1 MDEGLFVF
9 GKTNVSL
16 CPLSTLLLFLVFTIM
31 NKMKVFITALAF
43 VAAGLQVAAQ
53 SKEIRSALTTAPRL
67 DVLEQP
73 VAFRTASESAFSIFF
88 MADED
93 DVQKHFKNWVKTV
106 SGSDLKKEGSFLATY
121 KMVIPAWSLDSLQ
134 LFMKSEK
141 DGLGSRFFLL
151 VSTPK
156 GFLTTPLD
164 ATLGSTVKTELIA
177 QSKVFY
183 TRYYDSAIGDAQKE
197 FDTQQKDV
205 ERLVKKQSKLNSEI
219 EDHNNDLK
227 KADENSRGLTEKLA
241 TTEAKM
247 RDNKSKLDQQKS
259 REEQAQ
265 KEIDINTTSLRI
277 KQSEYDAFNRTGDL
291 NTKQA
296 VKVSKELEKLRKA
309 ETKLKEKQAKEKAAT
324 TKLENQQLDLERSK
338 SDMNA
343 KIDANKVAV
352 DSHFREIDSLKRDLD
367 GVARSLNDERLQ
379 ANQAQQVLDQ
389 LKLAKTAL
397 LGVN

>member
-1 MDEGLFVF
+1 MQGYSFSQKAMFLCILFPRYPF
-9 GKTNVSL
+9 FS
-16 CPLSTLLLFLVFTIM
+16 FTIM
-31 NKMKVFITALAF
+31 NKMKVFITALAM
-43 VAAGLQVAAQ
+43 VVLGLQSAAQ
-53 SKEIRSALTTAPRL
+53 SKEIRNALTTAPRL

-73 VAFRTASESAFSIFF
+73 VAFRSASESAFSIFF
-88 MADED
+88 TADED

-121 KMVIPAWSLDSLQ
+121 KVIIPAWSSDSLQ

-141 DGLGSRFFLL
+141 DGLGSRLFLL

-156 GFLTTPLD
+156 GFLTTQLN
-164 ATLGSTVKTELIA
+164 ATLGGTVKTDLVA

-197 FDTQQKDV
+197 FDTQHKDV

-219 EDHNNDLK
+219 EDHNNALK

-241 TTEAKM
+241 TTDAKI
-247 RDNKSKLDQQKS
+247 RDNKSKLDQQIS

-324 TKLENQQLDLERSK
+324 TKLENQQLDLERTK
-338 SDMNA
+338 SEMNA
-343 KIDANKVAV
+343 KMDANKVAV

-367 GVARSLNDERLQ
+367 DVARSLNDERLQ

-389 LKLAKTAL
+389 LKLAKTTL